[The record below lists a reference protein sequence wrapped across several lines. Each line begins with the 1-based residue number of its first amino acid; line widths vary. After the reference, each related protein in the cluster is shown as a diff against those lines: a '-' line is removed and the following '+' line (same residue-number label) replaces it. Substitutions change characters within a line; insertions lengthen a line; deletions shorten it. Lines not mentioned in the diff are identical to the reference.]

1 MNKLDALKKEW
12 KNQKFELQLTKD
24 ELHQLTQKKSVS
36 SIKWIFIFSCFE
48 FFAYL
53 LFPFFIPDYFEAF
66 EYYRIIHLYN
76 FSILV
81 NALGY
86 IILSYFMVQ
95 FYLNYRK
102 IKTSNSI
109 AFLIETIISSRK
121 SVNKYVA
128 YNISLFLLFIIFVLI
143 NAFKYDEN
151 YIELLSIGSTINEDS
166 IVKMVIA
173 IIVIMIMVL
182 SVLLVFYYIIY
193 GRYFYRLKK
202 LIEELEA

>member
-12 KNQKFELQLTKD
+12 KNQKFDLQLSKD

-53 LFPFFIPDYFEAF
+53 LFPFFIPDYFDAF
-66 EYYRIIHLYN
+66 EYYRSIHLYH

-86 IILSYFMVQ
+86 VILSYFMIQ

-109 AFLIETIISSRK
+109 AFLIESIIASRK
-121 SVNKYVA
+121 SVNKYVI
-128 YNISLFLLFIIFVLI
+128 YNISLFLVFIIVVLI
-143 NAFKYDEN
+143 NAFRYDEN
-151 YIELLSIGSTINEDS
+151 YIELINIGNSSSEGS

-173 IIVIMIMVL
+173 IIMIMIIIL
-182 SVLLVFYYIIY
+182 TLLLVFYYIIY

-202 LIEELEA
+202 LIKELEA

>member
-66 EYYRIIHLYN
+66 EYYRSIHLYN

-151 YIELLSIGSTINEDS
+151 YIELLSIGSSINEDS

>member
-12 KNQKFELQLTKD
+12 KNQKFDLQLSRD

-66 EYYRIIHLYN
+66 EYYRSIHLYN

>member
-12 KNQKFELQLTKD
+12 KNQKFDLQLSKD

-66 EYYRIIHLYN
+66 EYYRSIHLYN

-151 YIELLSIGSTINEDS
+151 YIELLSIGSSINEDS

>member
-12 KNQKFELQLTKD
+12 KNQKFDIQLSKG
-24 ELHQLTQKKSVS
+24 ELHQLIQKKSVS

-66 EYYRIIHLYN
+66 EYYRRIHLYN

-81 NALGY
+81 NTLGY

-102 IKTSNSI
+102 IKISNSI
-109 AFLIETIISSRK
+109 AFLIETIIASRK

-128 YNISLFLLFIIFVLI
+128 YNISLFLLFIIVVLI

-151 YIELLSIGSTINEDS
+151 YIELLSFRSTLNDGA

-202 LIEELEA
+202 LIKELEA

>member
-66 EYYRIIHLYN
+66 EYYRSIHLYN

>member
-12 KNQKFELQLTKD
+12 KNQKFDLQLTKD
-24 ELHQLTQKKSVS
+24 ELHQLTQKKSIS

-66 EYYRIIHLYN
+66 EYYRSIHLYN

-102 IKTSNSI
+102 IKTSNSL
-109 AFLIETIISSRK
+109 AFLIETIIASRK
-121 SVNKYVA
+121 SVNKYVL
-128 YNISLFLLFIIFVLI
+128 YNISLFLLFIIVVLI
-143 NAFKYDEN
+143 NAFRYDEN
-151 YIELLSIGSTINEDS
+151 YIELLSIGTTINEGS
-166 IVKMVIA
+166 ILKMVIA

-202 LIEELEA
+202 LIKELET